1 MIERTVIQSIL
12 QQHLVSLSPSA
23 SVYKASCVMAEANS
37 SSVLVIDAK
46 GLLVGILTE
55 RDLMIRVLAKAQ
67 DPQHTRLIDVMTRD
81 PFCVPPDTKV
91 TDALVMMMDRG
102 FRHLPLV
109 DAHQVILGVF
119 SMRNAQPLELNSAIG
134 LSEFGDQLNDALA

>member
-1 MIERTVIQSIL
+1 MIERTVIQSIP
-12 QQHLVSLSPSA
+12 QQHPVCLPPSA
-23 SVYKASCVMAEANS
+23 NVYKAACVMAEANC
-37 SSVLVIDAK
+37 SSVLVVDAN

-67 DPQHTRLIDVMTRD
+67 DPQHTRLMDVMTRE

-109 DAHQVILGVF
+109 DARHTILGVF
-119 SMRNAQPLELNSAIG
+119 SMRDAQPLELNSAIG